1 MARFFQMSR
10 CYIRIKEEDY
20 ITYRVT
26 IDAELYRR
34 VAHAESD
41 ANQRT
46 KTDSYDL
53 LLCNGNKMNCLL
65 IFSCDATS

>member
-1 MARFFQMSR
+1 MYLAKRFFSFFK
-10 CYIRIKEEDY
+10 CHDGYIRIKEEDY

-41 ANQRT
+41 ANRRST
-46 KTDSYDL
+46 KTQTTDDCYYVTE
-53 LLCNGNKMNCLL
+53 
-65 IFSCDATS
+65 IR